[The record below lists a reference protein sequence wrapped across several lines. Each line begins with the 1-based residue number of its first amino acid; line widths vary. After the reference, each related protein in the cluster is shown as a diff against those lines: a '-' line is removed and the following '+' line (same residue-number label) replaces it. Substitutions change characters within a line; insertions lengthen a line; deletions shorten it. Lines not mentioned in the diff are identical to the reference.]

1 MKDYQ
6 KRCGDYL
13 AMVSILIQTALAD
26 LIADGSYKRHLDR
39 LRIAF
44 STKHEAFVKS
54 LDQVFGDRIDII
66 DRQAGS
72 HLLISVRNDM
82 SAQELTEA
90 ALEMGI
96 KVYPVSEYYLNRKH
110 KADSRLI
117 LGFGRRRFF
126 GRRRRGRRRGR
137 LVDRQTQPGK
147 LASNSVKRGWPRTLS
162 RSESCTSHSRFRL
175 PTVLPGS

>member
-1 MKDYQ
+1 MVLPKQLIEPYQ

-117 LGFGRRRFF
+117 LGFGGVRNDEYIDALTKLRDAWF
-126 GRRRRGRRRGR
+126 GQNDG
-137 LVDRQTQPGK
+137 
-147 LASNSVKRGWPRTLS
+147 
-162 RSESCTSHSRFRL
+162 
-175 PTVLPGS
+175 